1 MARGLNI
8 NIAAVAAGE
17 LHDLFHHVFPA
28 WVPHQIRPEIL
39 GLLQALIHHIQN
51 DQGLR
56 ISHSRIGNHS
66 QAQGARARNHHH
78 VLAADL
84 SPVHAV
90 LGAAVGLNE
99 QRVGERH
106 GIRNPVDFGVLG
118 LDPYIFR
125 HAAAE
130 ILEKAVH
137 FMGLAHPVPSVAA
150 ESALAAGSDLVHSDP
165 FAQLIAL
172 HVVAQAGDSA

>member
-1 MARGLNI
+1 MSSASVS
-8 NIAAVAAGE
+8 AC
-17 LHDLFHHVFPA
+17 
-28 WVPHQIRPEIL
+28 
-39 GLLQALIHHIQN
+39 
-51 DQGLR
+51 
-56 ISHSRIGNHS
+56 
-66 QAQGARARNHHH
+66 
-78 VLAADL
+78 
-84 SPVHAV
+84 
-90 LGAAVGLNE
+90 
-99 QRVGERH
+99 
-106 GIRNPVDFGVLG
+106 IRNPVDFGVLG

>member
-1 MARGLNI
+1 M
-8 NIAAVAAGE
+8 
-17 LHDLFHHVFPA
+17 
-28 WVPHQIRPEIL
+28 
-39 GLLQALIHHIQN
+39 
-51 DQGLR
+51 
-56 ISHSRIGNHS
+56 
-66 QAQGARARNHHH
+66 
-78 VLAADL
+78 
-84 SPVHAV
+84 

-137 FMGLAHPVPSVAA
+137 FMGLAHPVSSGLT
-150 ESALAAGSDLVHSDP
+150 EFALAAGNDLIRNNTVADIIFGHVGA
-165 FAQLIAL
+165 FL
-172 HVVAQAGDSA
+172 HHMSPGTHVRE